1 MCSGPLF
8 ILSWMALLQ
17 TLRMNSRSVA
27 GVIVKN
33 GCGAKKRCWDVTQ
46 LNLRGSVSPHPK
58 PGGRRASL
66 TRKRRNSTQTITIF
80 NKIIKL
86 FSRHYCN
93 NPTTNLPAVIEDSL
107 KNQGGVRWSRPPLNL
122 FHNML
127 QPQLACVE
135 HSHPRKQKR
144 GAVSAPCVGLGE
156 TFNRELSCAPV
167 KPCL

>member
-1 MCSGPLF
+1 MSFWGERRFDEESIKQRSTRFLIPCASVLCSFCRGWLCCRHWEWT
-8 ILSWMALLQ
+8 SEV
-17 TLRMNSRSVA
+17 VA

-127 QPQLACVE
+127 QP
-135 HSHPRKQKR
+135 
-144 GAVSAPCVGLGE
+144 
-156 TFNRELSCAPV
+156 
-167 KPCL
+167 

>member
-33 GCGAKKRCWDVTQ
+33 GCGAEKRCWDVTQ

>member
-1 MCSGPLF
+1 
-8 ILSWMALLQ
+8 MALLQ

>member
-1 MCSGPLF
+1 
-8 ILSWMALLQ
+8 MALLQ

-135 HSHPRKQKR
+135 HSHPRKQK
-144 GAVSAPCVGLGE
+144 GARCQSSYRRHWDTCNQSIVL
-156 TFNRELSCAPV
+156 RPV
-167 KPCL
+167 CPTRRNGQDIT